1 MHRTAALGLHALA
14 HDIATGTKI
23 PTVRWYS
30 PPDGSRLFP
39 VPVLP
44 EAIHDALCPS
54 MACLLQDDEHN
65 VIICA
70 ECHLAIEHEEQ
81 R

>member
-1 MHRTAALGLHALA
+1 MYRAVALNLHALA

-23 PTVRWYS
+23 PGVRWYS

-44 EAIHDALCPS
+44 EAIHDALCIS
-54 MACLLQDDEHN
+54 TAVILDDPAHRLH
-65 VIICA
+65 ICA
-70 ECHLAIEHEEQ
+70 SCHLAIEDSE
-81 R
+81 